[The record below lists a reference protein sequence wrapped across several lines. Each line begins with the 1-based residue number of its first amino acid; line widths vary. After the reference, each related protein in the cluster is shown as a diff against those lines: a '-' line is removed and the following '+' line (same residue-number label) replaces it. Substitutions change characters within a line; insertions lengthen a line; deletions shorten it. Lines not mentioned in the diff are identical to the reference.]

1 MQYVNLGKSGLKVS
15 RLCLGMMSYGTS
27 QWRPWVLDEEPSRPF
42 IKKALDAG
50 INFFD
55 TADMYSKGV
64 SEEVLGKAL
73 RHFGINRENVVIATK
88 VYFNLTDEVNAGGLS
103 RKHIMDA
110 IEASL
115 QRLGMDYVDLYQIH
129 RWDYETPIEETMEAL
144 HDVVKAGKARYIGAS
159 SMHAWQFAK
168 AQYIADLHGWTRF
181 VSMQNHY
188 NLVYREEERE
198 MIPFCIDQGVG
209 LIPWSPLARGFFAGD
224 RQREGGGETTR
235 AKSDDYAD
243 RLYFREEDFEVA
255 ERVQEVAQK
264 RGVTGSQIALAWLLD
279 KAHIAAPI
287 IGATKLDHLEQSIA
301 ALEISLSE
309 DEVKSLEEPYQ
320 PHPVLGHT

>member
-15 RLCLGMMSYGTS
+15 CLCLGMMSYGTS
-27 QWRPWVLDEEPSRPF
+27 KWRPWVLDEEPARPF

-55 TADMYSKGV
+55 TSDMYSRGV
-64 SEEVLGKAL
+64 SEEVLGKSL
-73 RHFGINRENVVIATK
+73 RHFGINRESVVIATK
-88 VYFNLTDEVNAGGLS
+88 VYFPMTDDPNGRGLS

-110 IEASL
+110 IDASL
-115 QRLGMDYVDLYQIH
+115 QRLGMEYVDLYQIH
-129 RWDYETPIEETMEAL
+129 RWDYESPIEETMEAL

-159 SMHAWQFAK
+159 SMYAWQFVK
-168 AQYIADLHGWTRF
+168 AQYTADLHGWTRF

-198 MIPFCIDQGVG
+198 MIPFCIDQGIG
-209 LIPWSPLARGFFAGD
+209 LIPWSPLARGFFAGN
-224 RQREGGGETTR
+224 RKREGGGETIR
-235 AKSDDYAD
+235 ANNDDYAD
-243 RLYFREEDFEVA
+243 RLYFREEDFDVA
-255 ERVQEVAQK
+255 ERVEEVAQN
-264 RGVTGSQIALAWLLD
+264 RGVTGSQIALAWLLN
-279 KAHIAAPI
+279 KPHITAPI
-287 IGATKLDHLEQSIA
+287 IGATKLEHLEQSIA
-301 ALEISLSE
+301 ALDISLTE